1 MKLIEDIK
9 QSEGFKGE
17 QYLDHLGKPTIG
29 YGTLLPLTEE
39 EAELLLRF
47 RLDKKI
53 KQIQEAKPIL
63 FKLNEN
69 RQNAI
74 YEMCYQLGV
83 GGVLKFK
90 KMWEAIEVHNY
101 EQAYKEALDSRWAL
115 QTPNR
120 ANKLANIIK
129 NGS

>member
-101 EQAYKEALDSRWAL
+101 KQAYKEALDSRWAL

-129 NGS
+129 NGI